1 MPGAQA
7 TDRTRARKV
16 RRAEPQPPSSFVR
29 WVLRVGGFIA
39 LACGAFLS
47 AVTLYRLALSNGWPS
62 WAAWA
67 FPASVDTLAATA
79 AAVAMGVEKGQTG
92 SRTAHL
98 SAAGSQAMTTG
109 FNVLY
114 HALLPGAWTVGRC
127 FLVATGAA
135 PAVVVELIIVMQMAL
150 GDGANLVAATS
161 HTEPAATGRA
171 TPPVSRTEPVATG
184 GGTPNRDAK
193 DDTRESV
200 ASPPARREKA
210 SASSARAEGGSGQ
223 LVTLAE
229 RKAVV
234 REYLASHGE
243 DNLPM
248 QEIADRWRVHR
259 SNAYRNVPRIVAAI
273 KAEDE
278 GTPEPKPERDGE
290 SEHDREAM

>member
-16 RRAEPQPPSSFVR
+16 RHAEPQPPSPFVR

-114 HALLPGAWTVGRC
+114 HALLPGAWTLGRC

-150 GDGANLVAATS
+150 GDGANLVASTS
-161 HTEPAATGRA
+161 HTDPAATGRA
-171 TPPVSRTEPVATG
+171 TPPVSRTEPVATDG
-184 GGTPNRDAK
+184 ATPPR
-193 DDTRESV
+193 V
-200 ASPPARREKA
+200 ATDSTPRPVATPPRRREKA
-210 SASSARAEGGSGQ
+210 SVPTAAEDASGQ
-223 LVTLAE
+223 LVPRAE
-229 RKAVV
+229 RKQIV
-234 REYLASHGE
+234 RQYLASHDE
-243 DNLPM
+243 DKLPM

-259 SNAYRNVPRIVAAI
+259 SNAYRNVPKIVAEI
-273 KAEDE
+273 KAED
-278 GTPEPKPERDGE
+278 GGKPEPKPAEDGE